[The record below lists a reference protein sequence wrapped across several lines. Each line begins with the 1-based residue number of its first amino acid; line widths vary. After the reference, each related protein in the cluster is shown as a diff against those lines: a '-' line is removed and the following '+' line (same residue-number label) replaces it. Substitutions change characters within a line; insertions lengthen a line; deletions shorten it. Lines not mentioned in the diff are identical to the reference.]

1 MSKRIQSF
9 FQPIPKKPKVE
20 LASPDL
26 SQPSNPLNIQHQQEE
41 QEQEEQPPPTNHQTY
56 PFPIP
61 NLPHHLSKSLT
72 NISTTLNSPKPITNQ
87 PHLDLLYFQPLLP
100 PQTAKT
106 LFHFLRDSLPFY
118 KVQYTIH
125 RGKTPA
131 KITTP
136 RFTTV
141 FGVDATSTFTT
152 STSTSATTPTK
163 TLLDPR
169 TNLPIPENK
178 YKCNPRPIPPCLDHL
193 RQVIQS
199 VTRTPTDYYNF
210 ILINYYAS
218 NTDSISYHSDDE
230 RFLGPNPSIA
240 SLSLGAKR
248 DFLLKHKPGVEAG
261 SPLKFPLASG
271 DMVVMRGET
280 QANWLHSIPKR
291 AGEGGGRI
299 NVTFRRALVVG
310 GTENYYRY
318 NVGDGGV
325 WRWNDKKGR
334 MVNVDEEEGHG
345 SG

>member
-9 FQPIPKKPKVE
+9 FQPIPKKPKVGTS
-20 LASPDL
+20 SPDP
-26 SQPSNPLNIQHQQEE
+26 SQPSDPLDIQQQHEQNQEE
-41 QEQEEQPPPTNHQTY
+41 QQPPPTNHQTY

-61 NLPHHLSKSLT
+61 DLPPDLSKSLT
-72 NISTTLNSPKPITNQ
+72 TISTTLKAPKPITNH

-100 PQTAKT
+100 PQTANA
-106 LFHFLRDSLPFY
+106 LFHFLRNSLPFY

-125 RGKTPA
+125 RGKTPT

-141 FGVDATSTFTT
+141 FGVDATSIFTT
-152 STSTSATTPTK
+152 DQEK
-163 TLLDPR
+163 TLHDAKTNTPIPPR
-169 TNLPIPENK
+169 TK
-178 YKCNPRPIPPCLDHL
+178 YKHTPRPIPPCLTHL
-193 RQVIQS
+193 LQTIQ
-199 VTRTPTDYYNF
+199 TTTNTPPDYYNF
-210 ILINYYAS
+210 ILINYYAT

-261 SPLKFPLASG
+261 KPLKFPLASG

-280 QANWLHSIPKR
+280 QGNWLHSIPKR

-299 NVTFRRALVVG
+299 NVTFRRALVPG

-325 WRWNDKKGR
+325 WRWDEREGR
-334 MVNVDEEEGHG
+334 MVSVDGEK
-345 SG
+345 

>member
-72 NISTTLNSPKPITNQ
+72 NISTTLSSPKPITNQ

-106 LFHFLRDSLPFY
+106 LFQFLRDSLPFY

-152 STSTSATTPTK
+152 STSTSATTLTK
-163 TLLDPR
+163 TLIDPK
-169 TNLPIPENK
+169 TNLPIPKNK

-199 VTRTPTDYYNF
+199 VTRTPTDYYNL

-248 DFLLKHKPGVEAG
+248 DFLLKHKPGG
-261 SPLKFPLASG
+261 
-271 DMVVMRGET
+271 
-280 QANWLHSIPKR
+280 
-291 AGEGGGRI
+291 
-299 NVTFRRALVVG
+299 
-310 GTENYYRY
+310 
-318 NVGDGGV
+318 
-325 WRWNDKKGR
+325 
-334 MVNVDEEEGHG
+334 
-345 SG
+345 